1 MNRRND
7 VEVIINGKQYN
18 MGGYESEEYLQKVA
32 AYLNAKYAELKQQ
45 GAYLKLEPD
54 VRNILMQINLADDY
68 FKAKKGKEAAA
79 EESEEKSREIADL
92 RRELIALQTKSEAAC
107 LEEKALREENLELQK
122 KLIRLETE
130 LEEGKKRK

>member
-1 MNRRND
+1 MNKRND

-32 AYLNAKYAELKQQ
+32 SYLNAKYADS
-45 GAYLKLEPD
+45 YTKLEPD
-54 VRNILMQINLADDY
+54 AKNVLMQINLADDY
-68 FKAKKGKEAAA
+68 FKAKRGKEEAAA
-79 EESEEKSREIADL
+79 ELEEKSREIADL
-92 RRELIALQTKSEAAC
+92 RRELITLQTKIETAE

-130 LEEGKKRK
+130 LEEGKKRS